1 MGSRHL
7 LAGVFACVAVAAGPA
22 ATGLLWA
29 LQAPGDTQEHCGTP
43 VTSRPLTGA
52 SSAEAEPGAKGS
64 RPYGPLR
71 TQPVPPVLAGPGS
84 EEEEAR
90 RVPATT
96 GSPGPTPPSS
106 GPLPLPGLPP
116 ASAGGGDA
124 ATGRVEAIQATDEV
138 PEERLIDVGV
148 QVFGSGLEE
157 GDRERLAEIGITE
170 EVRRS
175 EGRFIAYHLKK
186 TLERTG
192 NWGAV
197 RVVPGPGEGL
207 DLFVAGRI
215 LESNGKRIELEIE
228 AVDATNRR
236 WLSRRYEGEADRSA
250 YRAERPEENEAFQDV
265 YNRIANDLLAARDE
279 IEAPELVEVRRVAAL
294 RFARALS
301 SEAFGSYLRV
311 RSGHYSVDRLP
322 AEDDP
327 MQRKVSSIRERDL
340 MLVDT
345 LNEHYQ
351 TFYEKMARPYASWR
365 SYSHDEQDALD
376 RIRRESRL
384 KKILGGAAVLA
395 GVMMEDDRRGR
406 VTGVKDVALMGG
418 LAAMQAGFRQSQE
431 AGLHKDAL
439 QELALSFD
447 GEMAPLLVEV
457 EGHQLKL
464 TGSAEAQFA
473 SWRELLRQ
481 VFALETGLPG
491 DPNAV
496 TVTPS
501 SPN

>member
-1 MGSRHL
+1 
-7 LAGVFACVAVAAGPA
+7 
-22 ATGLLWA
+22 
-29 LQAPGDTQEHCGTP
+29 
-43 VTSRPLTGA
+43 
-52 SSAEAEPGAKGS
+52 
-64 RPYGPLR
+64 
-71 TQPVPPVLAGPGS
+71 
-84 EEEEAR
+84 
-90 RVPATT
+90 
-96 GSPGPTPPSS
+96 
-106 GPLPLPGLPP
+106 LPGLPP
-116 ASAGGGDA
+116 ATSGEEAA
-124 ATGRVEAIQATDEV
+124 ATTRVEAVQATDEV

-148 QVFGSGLEE
+148 QVFGPGLEDE
-157 GDRERLAEIGITE
+157 GDRERLAEVGITE

-215 LESNGKRIELEIE
+215 VESNGKRMELEVE
-228 AVDATNRR
+228 AIDATNRQ
-236 WLSRRYEGEADRSA
+236 WLARRYQGEAERSA
-250 YRAERPEENEAFQDV
+250 YRAAGPEDSEPFQEV
-265 YNRIANDLLAARDE
+265 YNRIANDLLAARDQLDGE
-279 IEAPELVEVRRVAAL
+279 RLVEVRRVSGL

-301 SEAFGSYLRV
+301 PEAFGAYLTV
-311 RSGHYSVDRLP
+311 RSGHYAVDRLP

-327 MQRKVSSIRERDL
+327 MHRKVGSIRERDL

-351 TFYEKMARPYASWR
+351 TFYEKMTQPYASWR
-365 SYSHDEQDALD
+365 SYSYEEQDALD

-384 KKILGGAAVLA
+384 KKILGGAAVVA
-395 GVMMEDDRRGR
+395 GLIMDEDPRGR
-406 VTGVKDVALMGG
+406 VRGQKGVAIMGG
-418 LAAMQAGFRQSQE
+418 LAAMQAGFRQGEE
-431 AGLHKDAL
+431 ANLHKEAL

-501 SPN
+501 SSPN